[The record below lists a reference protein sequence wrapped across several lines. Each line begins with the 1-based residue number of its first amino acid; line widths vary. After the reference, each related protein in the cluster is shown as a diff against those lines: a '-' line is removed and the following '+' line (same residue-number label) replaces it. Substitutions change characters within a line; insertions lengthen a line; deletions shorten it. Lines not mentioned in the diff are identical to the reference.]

1 MGCRFFSWTAYFG
14 QNGVVVTV
22 EDQRT
27 AKLSVPSQPQ
37 GFRELFFP
45 AKPGTGAVPGRIVDQ
60 CLQWHL
66 PRELRRR
73 GSGERSIGKSH
84 ARKRIRSGTASPE
97 FRGGVTCRGR
107 GLACLRTRVPA
118 CACELAGWRAG
129 WPACL
134 PAEAPEECH
143 MRRITSIVCWFL
155 LFTCAGLGFF
165 LSRHRMISRDCVL
178 LSISVVVVGTN
189 HKLFPI

>member
-73 GSGERSIGKSH
+73 GSGEHSIGKSH

-118 CACELAGWRAG
+118 CACELAGW
-129 WPACL
+129 L
-134 PAEAPEECH
+134 
-143 MRRITSIVCWFL
+143 
-155 LFTCAGLGFF
+155 AGLLACRSTRRMSHAAHHIHCLLVFAVHLCRFGI
-165 LSRHRMISRDCVL
+165 LSFKTSHDFS
-178 LSISVVVVGTN
+178 
-189 HKLFPI
+189 

>member
-22 EDQRT
+22 EDQRS

-66 PRELRRR
+66 PRALRRR
-73 GSGERSIGKSH
+73 GSGEHSIGKSH

-118 CACELAGWRAG
+118 CACELAGWLAG
-129 WPACL
+129 RLACL
-134 PAEAPEECH
+134 QKHQKNVTCGASHP
-143 MRRITSIVCWFL
+143 
-155 LFTCAGLGFF
+155 LFVGFCCSPVPVWDSF
-165 LSRHRMISRDCVL
+165 FQDIA
-178 LSISVVVVGTN
+178 
-189 HKLFPI
+189 